1 MYINLHS
8 CFPFTGVF
16 WEGNDYPGSSEIN
29 TCEVNKCRTMS
40 DGSCL
45 CKTTVTDSVVF
56 TDMSVTK
63 EDVMSQLFIGSLGP
77 QDGSHNATNI
87 TDGLT
92 AHTVGGVVDDQTI
105 FEVRDKGRTMYL
117 KNIVSMVSLEG
128 WELMTP
134 KIYEAEDA
142 TIHNTVSSF
151 YLCNILIL
159 RHLVPYPLTNDC
171 AYTFL
176 CLLYPLICAAKLGR
190 SEEQY

>member
-1 MYINLHS
+1 M
-8 CFPFTGVF
+8 
-16 WEGNDYPGSSEIN
+16 
-29 TCEVNKCRTMS
+29 
-40 DGSCL
+40 

-92 AHTVGGVVDDQTI
+92 AHTVGGVVDDQTV

-151 YLCNILIL
+151 Y
-159 RHLVPYPLTNDC
+159 
-171 AYTFL
+171 
-176 CLLYPLICAAKLGR
+176 ICAIF
-190 SEEQY
+190 

>member
-1 MYINLHS
+1 LLPLNREGYIAIVHDAMSTYVDNIPWLVEEENTLNW
-8 CFPFTGVF
+8 FRVF
-16 WEGNDYPGSSEIN
+16 WEGNGDYPGSSETN
-29 TCEVNKCRTMS
+29 SCEVNKCRTMS

-151 YLCNILIL
+151 Y
-159 RHLVPYPLTNDC
+159 
-171 AYTFL
+171 
-176 CLLYPLICAAKLGR
+176 ICAIF
-190 SEEQY
+190 